1 MGLQAIG
8 PGRLVE
14 QNIVCLAHLPWDGPW
29 KAYHQII
36 SRLADANRV
45 FCIDPPSALRQALD
59 SVRGRATI
67 PPLLRRV
74 SANLYAYHPP
84 WWLSRPRVRWAEQSI
99 QPIRMRH
106 ARWISRRL
114 GFFSSVLWVFDPLL
128 APFVDLFSPR
138 FLVYHVTDNYI
149 EFLSRSATQQRAKM
163 ARHHEL
169 LLRRADVVFAV
180 SPQLHEQSR
189 QVNESTYLI
198 PNAVDFDRFQRA
210 MADSHVP
217 EDIRGIPRPIIGYV
231 GHIESNLDVGL
242 VRWVAACRPDW
253 SLVFIGPADATVREE
268 LMALAR
274 RHPNVYYLGAKRL
287 EELPYYTKSL
297 DAAMMIDRE
306 RTDGDSIKLYEYLAC
321 GKPVVSLDAD
331 SIQRVKNLVWRA
343 NDGTE
348 FVRCLEQALHEQPSL
363 AEARIAFAR
372 GETWQT
378 RLETVTSAIER
389 HLSQPRSFQ
398 QLRVTRGS

>member
-74 SANLYAYHPP
+74 SSNLYTYHPP

-106 ARWISRRL
+106 ARWMSRRL
-114 GFFSSVLWVFDPLL
+114 GFSSSVLWMFDPMLV
-128 APFVDLFSPR
+128 PFIDLFERR

-149 EFLSRSATQQRAKM
+149 EFLSHSASQQRAKM
-163 ARHHEL
+163 ARYHEL
-169 LLRRADVVFAV
+169 LLRQADVVFAV
-180 SPQLHEQSR
+180 SPQLHEQCR
-189 QVNESTYLI
+189 QINESTYLV
-198 PNAVDFDRFQRA
+198 PNGVDFDRFQQA
-210 MADSHVP
+210 MADARVP
-217 EDIRGIPRPIIGYV
+217 EDIQGIPRPVIGYV
-231 GHIESNLDVGL
+231 GHIESNLHIEI
-242 VRWVAACRPDW
+242 VRWVAAARPDW
-253 SLVFIGPADATVREE
+253 SLVFIGPADATAREE
-268 LMALAR
+268 LMALTR
-274 RHPNVYYLGAKRL
+274 RYPNVFYLGAKRL
-287 EELPYYTKSL
+287 EEVPYYTKCL

-331 SIQRVKNLVWRA
+331 SVQRVKHLVWLA
-343 NDGTE
+343 KDGPE
-348 FVRCLEQALHEQPSL
+348 FVRCLEQALHEHPSL
-363 AEARIAFAR
+363 AAARIAFAR
-372 GETWQT
+372 GETWQS
-378 RLETVTSAIER
+378 RLETVTAAIER
-389 HLSQPRSFQ
+389 HLSQAMSFQ
-398 QLRVTRGS
+398 ALQATRES